1 MTAAW
6 QSMRGLIRRFRPDRN
21 PLRRTA
27 DRVEAAIMAVL
38 AVILLAAG
46 PLAGIAAVDR
56 AAAAGARAGH
66 AQAGW
71 HQTMAVVLL
80 GAPNQV
86 GGLEQ
91 AAPEPAALATW
102 TAPDGTRHEGQVRV
116 PDGTKAGATV
126 PVWTNRSGTLEAAP
140 VQRGNVIVWETL
152 AALAAV
158 TALIVAV
165 VIAGFLA
172 RMVLDRRRLAAWDA
186 AWPVAESRWTGR
198 R

>member
-6 QSMRGLIRRFRPDRN
+6 QSTRGLIRRFRPDRN

-27 DRVEAAIMAVL
+27 DRVEAAILAVL

-46 PLAGIAAVDR
+46 PLAGIAAVDK

-80 GAPNQV
+80 GTPTQV
-86 GGLEQ
+86 AGLAQ
-91 AAPEPAALATW
+91 AAPEPKVLAMW
-102 TAPDGTRHEGQVRV
+102 TAPDGTRHEGQIRV
-116 PDGTKAGATV
+116 PGGTGPGKMV
-126 PVWTNRSGTLEAAP
+126 PVWTNRSGSLEAAP
-140 VQRGNVIVWETL
+140 VQRGNVAVWETL

-158 TALIVAV
+158 TAVIVAV
-165 VIAGFLA
+165 VLAGFLA
-172 RMVLDRRRLAAWDA
+172 RIVLDRRRLAAWDA

-198 R
+198 P

>member
-71 HQTMAVVLL
+71 HPTMAVVLL